1 MRALLTLARSLLP
14 PLPDRNTRRAWL
26 QLGAYWCV
34 AIALWL
40 LVAAVAYRAERR
52 LGQGAVITGYALFV
66 VMLAL
71 GAFNLRKRLPAL
83 PLGTARAWM
92 IAHAALGAVAI
103 PLYFQHSGGLWP
115 AGRYEQLI
123 AVAFYVTAISGIFGY
138 FLEWLLPRRLTD
150 LGDEVVFERIPAE
163 IAALRE
169 RVEALIV
176 EAMQEAGS
184 STLGRYYSESLDW
197 YFWRPRFLLANLVGS
212 NRSARWL
219 RGHISALHR
228 YLNERERLALDQIE
242 ALALRKSR
250 LDAHY
255 VLQGTLK
262 LWLFAHVPAAGLLV
276 ALALWHL
283 MVVNIYAL

>member
-1 MRALLTLARSLLP
+1 MRALLTLARSL
-14 PLPDRNTRRAWL
+14 PDRDTRRAWL
-26 QLGAYWCV
+26 QFGVHWGI

-52 LGQGAVITGYALFV
+52 LGHGAVITGYALFLV
-66 VMLAL
+66 VLAL

-83 PLGTARAWM
+83 PLGTARAWL
-92 IAHAALGAVAI
+92 IAHAAMGAVAV

-123 AVAFYVTAISGIFGY
+123 AAAFYVTAISGILGY

-150 LGDEVVFERIPAE
+150 LGGEVVFEHIPAE
-163 IAALRE
+163 IATLRE
-169 RVEALIV
+169 RTEALIV

-184 STLGRYYSESLDW
+184 STLGRYYAESLDW
-197 YFWRPRFLLANLVGS
+197 FFWRPRFLVSHLVGAD
-212 NRSARWL
+212 RGARWI
-219 RGHISALHR
+219 RGHISALRR
-228 YLNERERLALDQIE
+228 YLNDRERQALDRVE
-242 ALALRKSR
+242 ALALRKSQ

-262 LWLFAHVPAAGLLV
+262 LWLFVHVPAALLLV

>member
-14 PLPDRNTRRAWL
+14 PLPDRDTRRAWL
-26 QLGAYWCV
+26 QLGIYWGV
-34 AIALWL
+34 AIGLWL

-52 LGQGAVITGYALFV
+52 LGQGAVITGYALFL

-71 GAFNLRKRLPAL
+71 GAFNVRKRLPAL

-115 AGRYEQLI
+115 HGRYEQLI
-123 AVAFYVTAISGIFGY
+123 ALAFYATVLSGILGY

-163 IAALRE
+163 IATLRE
-169 RVEALIV
+169 RTEALIL
-176 EAMQEAGS
+176 EAMREAGS

-197 YFWRPRFLLANLVGS
+197 YFWRPRFLLGNLFGS
-212 NRSARWL
+212 NRGARWI
-219 RGHISALHR
+219 RGHVSALHR
-228 YLNERERLALDQIE
+228 YVNERERQALDSIE
-242 ALALRKSR
+242 DLALRKSR
-250 LDAHY
+250 LDVHY
-255 VLQGTLK
+255 ALQGTLK
-262 LWLFAHVPAAGLLV
+262 IWLFVHVPAAVLLL

-283 MVVNIYAL
+283 MVVNVYAL

>member
-1 MRALLTLARSLLP
+1 MRALLMLARSLLP
-14 PLPDRNTRRAWL
+14 AMPDRDTRRAWL
-26 QLGAYWCV
+26 RLGAYWSV

-40 LVAAVAYRAERR
+40 LVAALAYRAERR
-52 LGQGAVITGYALFV
+52 LGQGAVITGYALFL

-71 GAFNLRKRLPAL
+71 GAFNVRKRLPAL

-92 IAHAALGAVAI
+92 IAHAAMGAVAI
-103 PLYFQHSGGLWP
+103 PLYFQHSAGLWP
-115 AGRYEQLI
+115 AGGYEQLI
-123 AVAFYVTAISGIFGY
+123 AATFYVTVISGILGY

-150 LGDEVVFERIPAE
+150 LGGEVVFERIPAE
-163 IAALRE
+163 IAGLRE
-169 RVEALIV
+169 RTEALIV

-197 YFWRPRFLLANLVGS
+197 FFWRPRFLVSHLVGA
-212 NRSARWL
+212 NRSTRWI
-219 RGHISALHR
+219 RGHIGALRR
-228 YLNERERLALDQIE
+228 YLNERECQALDRVE
-242 ALALRKSR
+242 ALALRKSQ

-255 VLQGTLK
+255 ALQGALK
-262 LWLFAHVPAAGLLV
+262 LWLFVHVPAAVLLV

>member
-14 PLPDRNTRRAWL
+14 PVPDRATRRAWL
-26 QLGAYWCV
+26 QLGAYWGI

-52 LGQGAVITGYALFV
+52 LGDGAVITGYALFL

-71 GAFNLRKRLPAL
+71 GAFNVRKRLPAL

-92 IAHAALGAVAI
+92 IAHAAMGVVAI

-115 AGRYEQLI
+115 LGRYEQLI
-123 AVAFYVTAISGIFGY
+123 AVAFYVTAISGILGY
-138 FLEWLLPRRLTD
+138 SLEWLLPRRLTD
-150 LGDEVVFERIPAE
+150 LGFEVVFERIPSE
-163 IAALRE
+163 IAVLRE
-169 RVEALIV
+169 RTEALIV

-197 YFWRPRFLLANLVGS
+197 FFWRPRFLLSHLVGS
-212 NRSARWL
+212 NRSARWV
-219 RGHISALHR
+219 RGHVSALRR
-228 YLNERERLALDQIE
+228 YLNERERVALDRVE
-242 ALALRKSR
+242 ELALRKSQ

-255 VLQGTLK
+255 VLQGALK
-262 LWLFAHVPAAGLLV
+262 LWLFVHVPAAALLL

-283 MVVNIYAL
+283 MVVNVYAL

>member
-1 MRALLTLARSLLP
+1 MRALLMLARSLLP
-14 PLPDRNTRRAWL
+14 AMPDHDTRRAWL
-26 QLGAYWCV
+26 RLGAYWSV

-52 LGQGAVITGYALFV
+52 LGQGAVITGYALFL

-71 GAFNLRKRLPAL
+71 GAFNVRKRLPAL

-92 IAHAALGAVAI
+92 IAHAAMGAVAI
-103 PLYFQHSGGLWP
+103 PLYFQHSAGLWP
-115 AGRYEQLI
+115 AGGYEQLI
-123 AVAFYVTAISGIFGY
+123 AATFYVTVVSGILGY

-150 LGDEVVFERIPAE
+150 LGGEVVFERIPAE
-163 IAALRE
+163 IAGLRE
-169 RVEALIV
+169 RTEALIV

-197 YFWRPRFLLANLVGS
+197 FFWRPRFLVSHLVGA
-212 NRSARWL
+212 NRSTRWI
-219 RGHISALHR
+219 RGHIGALRR
-228 YLNERERLALDQIE
+228 YLNERERQALDRVE
-242 ALALRKSR
+242 ALALRKSQ

-255 VLQGTLK
+255 VLQGALK
-262 LWLFAHVPAAGLLV
+262 LWLFVHVPAAVLLV

-283 MVVNIYAL
+283 MVVNVYAL

>member
-1 MRALLTLARSLLP
+1 MRALLTLVRSLLP
-14 PLPDRNTRRAWL
+14 PVPDRDTRGAWL
-26 QLGAYWCV
+26 QLGAYWGV

-52 LGQGAVITGYALFV
+52 LGHGAVITGYALFL

-71 GAFNLRKRLPAL
+71 GAFNVRKRLPAL
-83 PLGTARAWM
+83 PLGAARAWM
-92 IAHAALGAVAI
+92 LAHAAMGGVAI

-115 AGRYEQLI
+115 AGHYEQLI
-123 AVAFYVTAISGIFGY
+123 AVAFYATAVSGILGY

-150 LGDEVVFERIPAE
+150 LGGEVVFDRIPAE

-169 RVEALIV
+169 RTEVLIV

-197 YFWRPRFLLANLVGS
+197 FFWRPRFLVSHLVGA
-212 NRSARWL
+212 NRSARWI
-219 RGHISALHR
+219 RGHISALRR
-228 YLNERERLALDQIE
+228 YLNEHERQALDRVE
-242 ALALRKSR
+242 ALAQRKSQ

-262 LWLFAHVPAAGLLV
+262 LWLFVHVPAAVLLL

-283 MVVNIYAL
+283 MVVNVYAL